1 MANQIRKM
9 RLQMELGE
17 QNFGRMK
24 HSPDFDL
31 RQLRVKGEFP
41 INCETKIIGRMDL
54 HQQSFSSSIVLSA
67 FFFGDIFFFTIIVAA
82 EPDIVKDNL
91 T

>member
-1 MANQIRKM
+1 MANPIRKM
-9 RLQMELGE
+9 RLQMELEE

-54 HQQSFSSSIVLSA
+54 HQQPFSSSIVLPCFSFA
-67 FFFGDIFFFTIIVAA
+67 KQFFFTIIVVA
-82 EPDIVKDNL
+82 ESDIVD
-91 T
+91 